1 MEERTGSFKPIK
13 NQRGKFNAV
22 DLIIIFL
29 LVIIAALV
37 ILSSSVAEWFS
48 SDEDVTLEY
57 VVEVQDLSAEL
68 VDNISV
74 GDKVY
79 TSDTETLIGSVVSVE
94 NTIPHTT
101 FIYDEECDGIV
112 TKEIPDR
119 YDVRVTV
126 VAEAKLKDGV
136 GYSIDGRRIS
146 VGTGLNLRFPELLC
160 SGYCITV
167 KEG

>member
-13 NQRGKFNAV
+13 NQRGKFNWV
-22 DLIIIFL
+22 DIVIISLF
-29 LVIIAALV
+29 VIIAALIV
-37 ILSSSVAEWFS
+37 LSSSITEWFS

-57 VVEVQDLSAEL
+57 VVEVQNVSAEL
-68 VDNISV
+68 VGNISV

-79 TSDTETLIGSVVSVE
+79 TSDTKMLIGSVVDVE
-94 NTIPHTT
+94 NTIPHTV
-101 FIYDEECDGIV
+101 FVYDEKIDSIIP
-112 TKEIPDR
+112 KEIPDK

-126 VAEAKLKDGV
+126 VADAKFKDEV
-136 GYSIDGRRIS
+136 GYFVNGRRIS
-146 VGTGLNLRFPELLC
+146 VGTGLNLRFPNFLC